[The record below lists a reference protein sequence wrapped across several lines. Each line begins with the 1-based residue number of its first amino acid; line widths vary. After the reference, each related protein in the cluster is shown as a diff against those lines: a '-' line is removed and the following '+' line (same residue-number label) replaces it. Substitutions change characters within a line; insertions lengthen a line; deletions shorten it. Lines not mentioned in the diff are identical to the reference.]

1 MAKRDSRKDEGVR
14 MPKPTVGCYLV
25 SLLFYGMGSSKMSI
39 LNSGHLNV
47 NAFTANV
54 IQATIY
60 FVLTIWLIVIGS
72 AYYYVMV
79 RRKRAKRLRNRRRAA
94 RPAAKAHLSQFGYE
108 VDLARRMTS

>member
-1 MAKRDSRKDEGVR
+1 M
-14 MPKPTVGCYLV
+14 MPKPTVGCYLF

-39 LNSGHLNV
+39 LNSGHLNA

-72 AYYYVMV
+72 AYYYVMI
-79 RRKRAKRLRNRRRAA
+79 RRKRARRLRNRRRVAGSV
-94 RPAAKAHLSQFGYE
+94 AKVHLSQLEYD
-108 VDLARRMTS
+108 VDLTRRMTS